1 MNNIYQR
8 VVNWNSK
15 RYDRVY
21 NHQLTL
27 NLLREEHKEWLDSN
41 TDVDHLDAL
50 CDIIYVA
57 FGALWKLDIDQET
70 MDAAFESA
78 FENVFECTDMLL
90 QNYEPHPA
98 YLIATV
104 LDVLEYEDD
113 YPIADGL
120 AMIAVL
126 AQTEVYGMGLTP
138 EQCNQALLIVCDS
151 NDSKSIMKV
160 AADVKANAGNKG
172 PYFVPPEPRLE
183 KLLAERKSNG

>member
-15 RYDRVY
+15 RYDRAY
-21 NHQLTL
+21 NHKLTL
-27 NLLREEHKEWLDSN
+27 SLLREEYHEWLQSK

-50 CDIIYVA
+50 CDVIYVA
-57 FGALWKLDIDQET
+57 FGALWKLDINQET
-70 MDAAFESA
+70 MDAAFENA
-78 FENVFECTDMLL
+78 FERTGMLL
-90 QNYEPHPA
+90 QIDEPHPA
-98 YLIATV
+98 YLIATI
-104 LDVLEYEDD
+104 LDVLKYEDD
-113 YPIADGL
+113 YLIADGL

-126 AQTEVYGMGLTP
+126 AQTEMYGMGLTH

-160 AADVKANAGNKG
+160 AADIKANAGNKG